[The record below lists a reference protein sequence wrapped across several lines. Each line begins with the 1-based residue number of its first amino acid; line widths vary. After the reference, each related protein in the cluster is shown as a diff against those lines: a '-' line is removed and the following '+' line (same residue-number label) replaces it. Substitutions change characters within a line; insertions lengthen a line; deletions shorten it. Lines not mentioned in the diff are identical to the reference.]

1 LIFVNA
7 PRAANLHNEITG
19 KYSTRISAVA
29 IKDILVH
36 VDSSRASAG
45 RVRAAADLAR
55 RHGAHLT
62 GLYVIEIP
70 VLPSYAEAQIPM
82 AILDNQRAVL
92 VSAAASAEREF
103 GDITGKSDISPEWR
117 CVEDR
122 RIDALTLHG
131 RYADLLVVGQADPAD
146 PECVSH
152 GLADHLAL
160 TSGRPVLVIPAGGV
174 SGIIGENVMV
184 AWNAKR
190 EAVRA
195 ISDAMPLLESAERV
209 SVVTINSE
217 SDDPENA
224 GIPAADIGLHLAR
237 HGIETLTKSLYGA
250 PAAIGELLL
259 DAARDDSADLLVM
272 GAYGHARLREILLGG
287 VTAHVLAHATIA
299 TLLAH

>member
-1 LIFVNA
+1 M
-7 PRAANLHNEITG
+7 
-19 KYSTRISAVA
+19 
-29 IKDILVH
+29 
-36 VDSSRASAG
+36 
-45 RVRAAADLAR
+45 
-55 RHGAHLT
+55 
-62 GLYVIEIP
+62 EIP
-70 VLPSYAEAQIPM
+70 VLPSYADAQIPLEVFE
-82 AILDNQRAVL
+82 AQRAAFA
-92 VSAAASAEREF
+92 SGAAAAQRTF

-122 RIDALTLHG
+122 RIDALILHG
-131 RYADLLVVGQADPAD
+131 HYTDLLVVGQADPSD
-146 PECVSH
+146 PECVSQ

-160 TSGRPVLVIPAGGV
+160 ASGRPVLVIPAGGV

-195 ISDAMPLLESAERV
+195 ISDAMPLLESAKRV

-259 DAARDDSADLLVM
+259 DAARDESADLLVM

>member
-1 LIFVNA
+1 M
-7 PRAANLHNEITG
+7 
-19 KYSTRISAVA
+19 A

-36 VDSSRASAG
+36 VDNSRAMPG
-45 RVRAAADLAR
+45 RVRAAAELAQ

-62 GLYVIEIP
+62 GLFVMEIP
-70 VLPSYAEAQIPM
+70 VLPSYADAQIPLEVFE
-82 AILDNQRAVL
+82 AQRAAFA
-92 VSAAASAEREF
+92 SGAAAAQRTF
-103 GDITGKSDISPEWR
+103 GDITGNSDINPEWR

-131 RYADLLVVGQADPAD
+131 RYADLLVVGQADPGD

-160 TSGRPVLVIPAGGV
+160 ASGRPVLVIPAAGV
-174 SGIIGENVMV
+174 SGIIGENVIV

-195 ISDAMPLLESAERV
+195 ISDAMPLLESAKRV

-259 DAARDDSADLLVM
+259 DAARDESADLLVM

-287 VTAHVLAHATIA
+287 VTAHVLEHATIA